1 MKKKRCNFN
10 TADFALFVDG
20 NLLFNKQLSC
30 MFGMQALLAEF
41 LVHFLFTSKR
51 QTSQRGKVV

>member
-30 MFGMQALLAEF
+30 MFGMQAPLAEF
-41 LVHFLFTSKR
+41 LVHFLFTRKR
-51 QTSQRGKVV
+51 